1 MDRVLLDLPRL
12 RDGRLMRPVYVCMH
26 CGVHYLP
33 PEGMVYP
40 TSGVQASP
48 VRCENPA
55 CVTAAST
62 MPPLPPALLA
72 RIEEQA
78 QPGPATRA
86 RRGAHGRRAAAAP
99 AGGRNKLR

>member
-1 MDRVLLDLPRL
+1 
-12 RDGRLMRPVYVCMH
+12 MRPVYVCMH

-40 TSGVQASP
+40 TTGVQASP

-55 CVTAAST
+55 CVTAVAA
-62 MPPLPPALLA
+62 MPPLPPAVLA

-78 QPGPATRA
+78 RPTEQERRA
-86 RRGAHGRRAAAAP
+86 RRASRGRRAAAAP
-99 AGGRNKLR
+99 AGGRSRLR